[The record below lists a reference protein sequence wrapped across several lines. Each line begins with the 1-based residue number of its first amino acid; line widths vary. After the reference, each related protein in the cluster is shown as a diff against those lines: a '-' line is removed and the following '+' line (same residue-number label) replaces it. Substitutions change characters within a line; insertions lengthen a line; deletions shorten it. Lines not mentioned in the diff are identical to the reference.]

1 MITDPWFY
9 VLAIPAV
16 LLVGMSK
23 SGFGGSIA
31 LIGVPMLTLVVSP
44 IKAAA
49 ILLPILIAMD
59 MIGLIAY
66 RRRVNWPAIAVLL
79 PAAVVGIGI
88 GWLTASIVTDGMVR
102 LIVGLIALT
111 FTLDHWFGRRSQ
123 DTARKP
129 NRTAGSVWGLV
140 AGFTSFVSHA
150 GGAPLQMYLLPLRFD
165 PVLYAGTSIVFFAAV
180 NALKVIPYFA
190 LGLFSAENL
199 ATSAVLTPFAAV
211 AMLAGIWLVRNVPAD
226 LFYRIA
232 YVLVFVISLKLIWDG
247 ALSLIG

>member
-9 VLAIPAV
+9 ALAIPAV
-16 LLVGMSK
+16 LMVGMSK
-23 SGFGGSIA
+23 SGFGGGIA
-31 LIGVPMLTLVVSP
+31 LIGVPLLTLSVSP
-44 IKAAA
+44 IKAVA
-49 ILLPILIAMD
+49 ILLPVLIAMD

-79 PAAVVGIGI
+79 PAAIVGIGI
-88 GWLTASIVTDGMVR
+88 GWLTASFVTDGMVR

-111 FTLDHWFGRRSQ
+111 FTLDHWFGRRK
-123 DTARKP
+123 DKAARTP
-129 NRTAGSVWGLV
+129 NRIAGSIWGTV

-199 ATSAVLTPFAAV
+199 ATSAVLIPFAAI
-211 AMLAGIWLVRNVPAD
+211 AMLAGIWLVRNVPAG

-232 YVLVFVISLKLIWDG
+232 YVLVFVISIKLIWDG
-247 ALSLIG
+247 ALSFIS